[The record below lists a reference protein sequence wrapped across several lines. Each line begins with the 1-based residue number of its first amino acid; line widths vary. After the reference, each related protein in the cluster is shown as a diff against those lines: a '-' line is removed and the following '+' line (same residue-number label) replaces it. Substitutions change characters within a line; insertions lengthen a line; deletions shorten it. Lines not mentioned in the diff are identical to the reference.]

1 MSKKDMRFRTQ
12 YDEHESVKSNHGSR
26 IRVTYGAEYDSVGN
40 IVLFEKGKE
49 NLYDLIQSHK
59 DSVDIH
65 VLLKRF
71 ANGDVS
77 ALSQRQGAYGDFTD
91 VPSSYADM
99 LNKINAC
106 RNEFEA
112 LPVEVRAKFDHDI
125 GKYISTYGSVEF
137 LEKLGIEIKENKV
150 AEPAIEQSA
159 AVKEE

>member
-1 MSKKDMRFRTQ
+1 MSKKDVRFRTQ
-12 YDEHESVKSNHGSR
+12 YEREPVKSNHGSR
-26 IRVTYGAEYDSVGN
+26 IRVTFGAEYDSDGN

-49 NLYDLIQSHK
+49 NLYELIQSHK

-65 VLLKRF
+65 VLLKRY

-91 VPSSYADM
+91 IPSSYADM
-99 LNKINAC
+99 LNKINSC
-106 RNEFEA
+106 RAEFEA
-112 LPVEVRAKFDHDI
+112 LPVEIRAKFDHDI
-125 GKYISTYGSVEF
+125 GKYISTYGSVDF

-150 AEPAIEQSA
+150 AEPAPEQTA